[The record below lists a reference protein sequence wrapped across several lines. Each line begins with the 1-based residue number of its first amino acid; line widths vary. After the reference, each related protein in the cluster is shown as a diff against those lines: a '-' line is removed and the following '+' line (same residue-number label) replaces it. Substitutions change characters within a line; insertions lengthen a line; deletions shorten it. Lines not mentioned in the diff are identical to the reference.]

1 MSGRNFVNVVVVLV
15 VTVLAMSSARAQ
27 QMVVGVD
34 GCDILEMLV
43 YTEVIEAGLRRSRPS
58 GDTVYPGY
66 GDVTICNQT
75 IHAVTSAFTSA
86 LREMNAYVSWELHR
100 GNSGEYC
107 QSHFLSQCYPDR
119 NPYMPPPSTTERQFV
134 VDSWSAISGAVRSTM
149 ATAPGADVSRFDQ
162 ERLRFGIKS
171 RLAMHRL
178 AGEPADTG
186 IWR

>member
-1 MSGRNFVNVVVVLV
+1 MSGRNCVNVVVVLV
-15 VTVLAMSSARAQ
+15 VAVLATSSARAQ

-43 YTEVIEAGLRRSRPS
+43 YTEVIEAGLRRSRPF
-58 GDTVYPGY
+58 GDPVYPGP
-66 GDVTICNQT
+66 GEVTNCSQT
-75 IHAVTSAFTSA
+75 TRSVTAAFTAA
-86 LREMNAYVSWELHR
+86 LRDMNIYVAWGLHR
-100 GNSGEYC
+100 GNGGDYC
-107 QSHFLSQCYPDR
+107 LSHFLSQCYPNH

-134 VDSWSAISGAVRSTM
+134 TDSWSAISGAVRSTM
-149 ATAPGADVSRFDQ
+149 ATASGVDVSRFDQ
-162 ERLRFGIKS
+162 ARLRFGIKS